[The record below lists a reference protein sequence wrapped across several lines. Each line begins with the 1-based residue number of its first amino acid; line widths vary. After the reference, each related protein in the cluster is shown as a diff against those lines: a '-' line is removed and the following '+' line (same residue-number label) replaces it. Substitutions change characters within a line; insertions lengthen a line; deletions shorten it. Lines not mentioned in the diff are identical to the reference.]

1 MNRETE
7 ELEQETRG
15 AGEAGRAWGE
25 GRAFLERGWGRDGPR
40 LSAIRVGERVRRG
53 RGGPFGTGGGQG
65 EGLQVFAPSTAHR
78 GGRMELRMSSVCVS
92 PGFCSTG
99 GSAFCGAGGAV
110 PGGRR
115 DKGRQSKKEGA
126 AKRRADGNA
135 EPADAAGLEGP
146 A

>member
-1 MNRETE
+1 M
-7 ELEQETRG
+7 G
-15 AGEAGRAWGE
+15 GGK
-25 GRAFLERGWGRDGPR
+25 
-40 LSAIRVGERVRRG
+40 GERDSKFS
-53 RGGPFGTGGGQG
+53 P
-65 EGLQVFAPSTAHR
+65 PSTAHR

-135 EPADAAGLEGP
+135 EPADAAVLEGP